1 MKTHIFDEVSL
12 NKKDREKIRLK
23 KRKKTVKH
31 WYWENWGT
39 IYWANIS
46 REMKNYLD
54 SKKKQKKK

>member
-46 REMKNYLD
+46 REM
-54 SKKKQKKK
+54 